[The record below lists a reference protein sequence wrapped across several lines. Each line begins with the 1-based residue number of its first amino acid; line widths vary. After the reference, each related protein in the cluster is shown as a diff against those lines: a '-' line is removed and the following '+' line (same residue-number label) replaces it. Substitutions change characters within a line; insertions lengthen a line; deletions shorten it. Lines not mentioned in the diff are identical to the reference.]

1 MLKMNE
7 VFVLKEGYAYTTE
20 SGELGRGYLWVISE
34 LTAKLTTILNLFNV
48 IIRQVISSHCSLS
61 VCISAMEPVICF
73 PISVVQ

>member
-1 MLKMNE
+1 VLKMNE

-20 SGELGRGYLWVISE
+20 SGELGGGYLWVISE

-73 PISVVQ
+73 PISIVQ